1 MQPTMTMTTAT
12 AADGADAPV
21 SIEDRFAMLTEEE
34 KEKVIAFAERLKAER
49 CSR

>member
-1 MQPTMTMTTAT
+1 MPKNRDKASVSTT
-12 AADGADAPV
+12 DAPV